1 MPKKTDPQS
10 IGSLVSY
17 MRRYSLQSMLNL
29 AVEDD
34 DDDGNAATKQNKPQ
48 KEPIKKEQKNTW
60 TEAQRK
66 NIFGILSQ
74 EKWNDTKKRD
84 FINFILEK
92 TGKESISSEIAGKII
107 DNIDI
112 YIEKFND
119 SLKE

>member
-1 MPKKTDPQS
+1 
-10 IGSLVSY
+10 
-17 MRRYSLQSMLNL
+17 MLNL